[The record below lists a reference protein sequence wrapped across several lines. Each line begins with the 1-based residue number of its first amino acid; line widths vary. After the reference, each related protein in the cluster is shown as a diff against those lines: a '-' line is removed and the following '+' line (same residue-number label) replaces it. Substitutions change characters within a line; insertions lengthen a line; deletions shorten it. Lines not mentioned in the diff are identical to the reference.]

1 MHKGNQFQSMVQ
13 GLQKYVLAPPVFRER
28 FIKAAVTSP
37 LISMGRL
44 LIDGW
49 HLQNEGDGTMNR
61 VRKHRHIPVHF
72 KRNSLCATGVIRML
86 TENTD
91 VSSSTSSSSGQVQS
105 AEHVRALT
113 LCRAL
118 TGMGQGWIQLS
129 ENVFGLRSISPNHV
143 DTTYCPSSGLLWLC
157 TTLIKGDDGEWEL
170 EEFGQSI
177 AELPIMIGPFNTEKR
192 VVESITIA
200 HTSMVSPEHLG
211 FSVSDDIIAPRSG
224 IPVRPL
230 QPADAAEPAEQPDV
244 DVIPAAED
252 AEPPV
257 EAREDGMEHHE
268 VWVDGVRLHSAARIS
283 LQPKVCRRKFPIS
296 NAIQSSSGPVNLQRV
311 CENHPNLERKACK
324 RLTTSLLAQHYET
337 LLRDSLRCRCLI

>member
-1 MHKGNQFQSMVQ
+1 
-13 GLQKYVLAPPVFRER
+13 
-28 FIKAAVTSP
+28 
-37 LISMGRL
+37 
-44 LIDGW
+44 
-49 HLQNEGDGTMNR
+49 MNL

-86 TENTD
+86 RENTD
-91 VSSSTSSSSGQVQS
+91 VSSSTSSSSFQVQS
-105 AEHVRALT
+105 AGHVRALT
-113 LCRAL
+113 LGRAL

-143 DTTYCPSSGLLWLC
+143 DTTYCPSSGLLWLR

-177 AELPIMIGPFNTEKR
+177 AELPTMVGPFNTEKR

-200 HTSMVSPEHLG
+200 HTSMVPPEHLG

-252 AEPPV
+252 AEPQLKQ
-257 EAREDGMEHHE
+257 EKMAWSIM
-268 VWVDGVRLHSAARIS
+268 
-283 LQPKVCRRKFPIS
+283 KFGLMVLNSTPI
-296 NAIQSSSGPVNLQRV
+296 
-311 CENHPNLERKACK
+311 
-324 RLTTSLLAQHYET
+324 LL
-337 LLRDSLRCRCLI
+337 